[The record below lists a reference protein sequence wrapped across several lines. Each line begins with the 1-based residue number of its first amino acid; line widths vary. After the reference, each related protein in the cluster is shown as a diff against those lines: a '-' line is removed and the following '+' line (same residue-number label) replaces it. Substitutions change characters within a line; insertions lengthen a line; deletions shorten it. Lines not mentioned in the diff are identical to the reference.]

1 MVVCGKSCCCG
12 GGCVRGT
19 GGSGNLEG
27 GDCGPTGAEAHRWST
42 GLGGDVVTEV
52 LLDAADCVVS
62 GAGGFGGGLPP
73 EGGVVL

>member
-12 GGCVRGT
+12 GACVRGT
-19 GGSGNLEG
+19 GGNLEG
-27 GDCGPTGAEAHRWST
+27 GDCGPTGAEAHSWST
-42 GLGGDVVTEV
+42 GLGGGVGTEV